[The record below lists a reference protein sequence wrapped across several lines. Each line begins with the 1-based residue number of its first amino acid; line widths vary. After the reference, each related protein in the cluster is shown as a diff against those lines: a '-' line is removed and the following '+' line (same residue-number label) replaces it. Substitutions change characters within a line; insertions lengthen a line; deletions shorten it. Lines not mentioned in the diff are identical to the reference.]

1 MDLED
6 IARELYALSPQ
17 EFTAAR
23 NAQVARLRSHGDREL
38 SEEVRRLRRP
48 SAGAWVLNLLAR
60 EHADEVEPVVAL
72 GARLREAMG
81 VLGAAELRALDQQRR
96 ELTRAVAARA
106 ADHAA
111 AAGQPVNAQ
120 VRGAVEESLRAGM
133 VDEPAGRALLTGLL
147 TETFTST
154 GLDPVDLGRVLA
166 VPALVPARVVAVPD
180 TDGAAAGAAE
190 GAADETGD
198 ASSSRARDDEATG
211 RRAAVTAARAA
222 VRRAEDA
229 RSEADDAAATAARR
243 ATRARTSRLELE
255 TRRDEL
261 ARALRAAEKAF
272 AGAVEQEEAADA
284 ALAEAA
290 SAATEAAGEAE
301 QARSLL
307 DTAVEENG

>member
-6 IARELYALSPQ
+6 IARELYALPPQ

-23 NAQVARLRSHGDREL
+23 NARVTLLRSQGGREL
-38 SEEVRRLRRP
+38 AEEVRRLRRP

-106 ADHAA
+106 ADHAT
-111 AAGQPVNAQ
+111 AAGQAVNAQ
-120 VRGAVEESLRAGM
+120 VRGAVEESLRAAM

-147 TETFTST
+147 TDTFTST

-166 VPALVPARVVAVPD
+166 VPDLVPARVAAVPD
-180 TDGAAAGAAE
+180 ASGGGDDTGGAPSS
-190 GAADETGD
+190 
-198 ASSSRARDDEATG
+198 ASRDDEEGAR

-222 VRRAEDA
+222 VRRADDA
-229 RSEADDAAATAARR
+229 RTEADEAAATAARR

-255 TRRDEL
+255 GRRDEL
-261 ARALRAAEKAF
+261 ARALRAAEKALT
-272 AGAVEQEEAADA
+272 AAVEQEEKADA
-284 ALAEAA
+284 ALAEAT
-290 SAATEAAGEAE
+290 SAATDAAAEAE
-301 QARSLL
+301 QARSVL
-307 DTAVEENG
+307 DTAVEETS

>member
-6 IARELYALSPQ
+6 IARELYALPPQ

-23 NAQVARLRSHGDREL
+23 NARVTLLRSQGGREVAD
-38 SEEVRRLRRP
+38 EVRRLRRP

-106 ADHAA
+106 ADHAT

-120 VRGAVEESLRAGM
+120 VRGAVEESLRAAM

-154 GLDPVDLGRVLA
+154 GLDPVDVGRVLA
-166 VPALVPARVVAVPD
+166 VPALVPARMVAVADAGED
-180 TDGAAAGAAE
+180 T
-190 GAADETGD
+190 ADEARD
-198 ASSSRARDDEATG
+198 APSPRADDDEAAG
-211 RRAAVTAARAA
+211 RRAAVAAARAA

-261 ARALRAAEKAF
+261 ARALKAAEKAL
-272 AGAVEQEEAADA
+272 AGAVEQEEKADT
-284 ALAEAA
+284 ALAAAA
-290 SAATEAAGEAE
+290 SAAGEAATEAE

-307 DTAVEENG
+307 DTAVEANG